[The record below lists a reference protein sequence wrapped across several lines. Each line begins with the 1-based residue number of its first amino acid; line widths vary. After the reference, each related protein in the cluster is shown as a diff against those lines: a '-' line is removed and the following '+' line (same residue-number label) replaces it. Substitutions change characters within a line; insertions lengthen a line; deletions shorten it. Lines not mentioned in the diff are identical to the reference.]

1 MLRFHRTL
9 VREGHVHRRGGKRGV
24 ALRGSGPMTS
34 SARASLKSPTS
45 ARRYSLRRPL
55 TPVPARRRRPRKVS
69 VSSIGA
75 TAGAAG
81 PGSCWGTLCCRG
93 GCLRAIWRRMS
104 SVMVLKPPDSSS
116 GDAVVGQL
124 MVATP
129 TETQAFPHQADL
141 PPLPVPTLEDT
152 CARYLDSVRPL
163 LSETELQHTEAVVAE
178 VRHTGLSSPR
188 QFCNSHV

>member
-1 MLRFHRTL
+1 
-9 VREGHVHRRGGKRGV
+9 
-24 ALRGSGPMTS
+24 MTS

-104 SVMVLKPPDSSS
+104 SVMPAMPNEWRRRMAREISPSRMSSS
-116 GDAVVGQL
+116 TRADRRARSSSDSPWRRPSRPVSRCQPRARSRAQL
-124 MVATP
+124 CSSSSRRPSRHSRNRVAS
-129 TETQAFPHQADL
+129 AFADR
-141 PPLPVPTLEDT
+141 PEPRVPRCRPRRRTSCKT
-152 CARYLDSVRPL
+152 RYHL
-163 LSETELQHTEAVVAE
+163 
-178 VRHTGLSSPR
+178 SPR
-188 QFCNSHV
+188 SSAIWSCAS

>member
-1 MLRFHRTL
+1 
-9 VREGHVHRRGGKRGV
+9 
-24 ALRGSGPMTS
+24 
-34 SARASLKSPTS
+34 
-45 ARRYSLRRPL
+45 
-55 TPVPARRRRPRKVS
+55 
-69 VSSIGA
+69 
-75 TAGAAG
+75 
-81 PGSCWGTLCCRG
+81 
-93 GCLRAIWRRMS
+93 
-104 SVMVLKPPDSSS
+104 MVLKPPDSSS